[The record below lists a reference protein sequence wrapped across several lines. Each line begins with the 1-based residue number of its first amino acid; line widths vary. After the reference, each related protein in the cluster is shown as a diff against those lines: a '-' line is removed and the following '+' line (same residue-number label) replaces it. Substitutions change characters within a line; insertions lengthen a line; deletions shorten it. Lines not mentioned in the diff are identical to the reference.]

1 MCLEKTEEKTLKPQ
15 NEDMQYTLKDRKA
28 VITHPKNEVNG
39 NQETSQVNKVSPYLY
54 WFYCFY
60 KS

>member
-39 NQETSQVNKVSPYLY
+39 NQETSLHVNKVSPYLY
-54 WFYCFY
+54 
-60 KS
+60 